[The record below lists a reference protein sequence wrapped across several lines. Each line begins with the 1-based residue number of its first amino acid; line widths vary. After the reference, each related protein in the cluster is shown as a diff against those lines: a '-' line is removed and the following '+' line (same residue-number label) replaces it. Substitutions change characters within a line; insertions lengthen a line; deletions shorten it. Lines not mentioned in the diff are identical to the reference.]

1 MLTKILTN
9 RIQHLIKRIIYND
22 KVIFTAGMQ
31 GFFNQYTYSE
41 NYETLMKV
49 IKEDKNHI
57 YHVLEWKSQYNE
69 NKLTTQSNLQIQCN
83 SCQITNDTLYRIR
96 IKTLQFVCVCVCVC
110 VSVCLCVCQSLSHT
124 QLFATQWTVAHQI
137 LLSMG
142 FSRHRYWSGLVFPSP
157 GDLPDPG
164 IEAGSPALQAD
175 SLPIEPLGKPIICME
190 TQNTQKQ
197 QWNFEGK
204 K

>member
-110 VSVCLCVCQSLSHT
+110 VCVSVCVLVTQSYPTLCDPMDCSPPDSSVH
-124 QLFATQWTVAHQI
+124 
-137 LLSMG
+137 G
-142 FSRHRYWSGLVFPSP
+142 VF
-157 GDLPDPG
+157 
-164 IEAGSPALQAD
+164 QA
-175 SLPIEPLGKPIICME
+175 
-190 TQNTQKQ
+190 
-197 QWNFEGK
+197 
-204 K
+204 